1 MRQRKA
7 RSGRSN
13 GVTLTAVPVGVTSKA
28 QPDFQDQTFG
38 MLLISPAAAFILC
51 IAIYPIARVLW
62 LSFFAQNLGT
72 SLRPNFIGVEN
83 YLRLVND
90 GHFFQTLGNTFIFTI
105 VSVGI
110 ELLLGLGFALLL
122 NGKFR
127 GRGVARA
134 VVLIPWALPTA
145 VLALAWSWIFND
157 QFGVFNDLLH
167 RLGASSHP
175 IAWLGTGPSAMFAVI
190 FADVWKTAPFVM
202 IILLAG
208 LQNIPGD
215 LYDAIAMD
223 GAGTWKR
230 FHLVTLPLLLPSIL
244 LALLFRAIQSFGI
257 FDLIFVMT
265 GGGPG
270 GATETVAI
278 YIYRTY
284 LRYLDFGYGSAMIVA
299 TFLFVAVSVVLVY
312 APLSRLRG
320 IRHSNE

>member
-1 MRQRKA
+1 
-7 RSGRSN
+7 
-13 GVTLTAVPVGVTSKA
+13 
-28 QPDFQDQTFG
+28 
-38 MLLISPAAAFILC
+38 
-51 IAIYPIARVLW
+51 
-62 LSFFAQNLGT
+62 
-72 SLRPNFIGVEN
+72 
-83 YLRLVND
+83 
-90 GHFFQTLGNTFIFTI
+90 
-105 VSVGI
+105 
-110 ELLLGLGFALLL
+110 
-122 NGKFR
+122 
-127 GRGVARA
+127 
-134 VVLIPWALPTA
+134 
-145 VLALAWSWIFND
+145 
-157 QFGVFNDLLH
+157 
-167 RLGASSHP
+167 
-175 IAWLGTGPSAMFAVI
+175 
-190 FADVWKTAPFVM
+190 M

-230 FHLVTLPLLLPSIL
+230 FHLITLPLLLPSIL